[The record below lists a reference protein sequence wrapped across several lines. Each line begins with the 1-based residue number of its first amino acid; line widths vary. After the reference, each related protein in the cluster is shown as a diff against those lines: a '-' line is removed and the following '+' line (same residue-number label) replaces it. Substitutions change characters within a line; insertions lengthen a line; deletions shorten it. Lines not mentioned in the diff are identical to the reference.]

1 MESNFPEIKTKR
13 LVLNKP
19 VAEDIPNLL
28 QLLNTSE
35 IYSENTL
42 NIPYPYLDE
51 HAHFWL
57 QLAEKGLENQEAY
70 IFAIRNSETLE
81 MMGAIG
87 LHVSPQHQKAEVG
100 YWMGEN
106 FQNQGYMTEALES
119 VLYFGFETL
128 HLNKIYATY
137 LTHNP
142 SSGHILKKVG
152 MIEEGILR
160 QEYIKNGKSLD
171 VIRLS
176 VLR

>member
-1 MESNFPEIKTKR
+1 MENQFPYIKTKR

-28 QLLNTSE
+28 QLLNSSE

-42 NIPYPYLDE
+42 NIPYPYLEE

-137 LTHNP
+137 FTHNP

-160 QEYIKNGKSLD
+160 QEYIKNGHTLD

-176 VLR
+176 LLR